1 MAYHHRTPALA
12 RFRPTR
18 RTLLA
23 SAALV
28 APASLLPAIAAA
40 ASGNGYQMDPAPA
53 LPEADAALVE
63 LGRRI
68 AAADAPHP
76 SLPPARGRGALARH
90 LGVRVRA
97 AVAEV
102 HACIEEAGRLP
113 ASTPAGLLVKARIV
127 RDEVTMGS
135 TMCADGVAESLVAD
149 LERLAGE
156 ARHV

>member
-1 MAYHHRTPALA
+1 M
-12 RFRPTR
+12 
-18 RTLLA
+18 
-23 SAALV
+23 
-28 APASLLPAIAAA
+28 
-40 ASGNGYQMDPAPA
+40 
-53 LPEADAALVE
+53 
-63 LGRRI
+63 
-68 AAADAPHP
+68 
-76 SLPPARGRGALARH
+76 
-90 LGVRVRA
+90 
-97 AVAEV
+97 